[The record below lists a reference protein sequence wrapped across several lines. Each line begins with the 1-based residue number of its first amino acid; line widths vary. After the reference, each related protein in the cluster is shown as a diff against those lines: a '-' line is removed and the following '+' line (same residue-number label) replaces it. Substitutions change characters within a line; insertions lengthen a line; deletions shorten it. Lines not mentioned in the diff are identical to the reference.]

1 MTYPP
6 LAALITAEHDR
17 MCQHLVTLTTQMV
30 GRIYVTMTTEQRNQ
44 LAERI
49 AENVIAHFAGTQ
61 PIEVFAQKMTRMRV
75 HNPDYSPES
84 IQQIIA
90 AIATALF
97 AVADSAYPSGH
108 PEREAARE
116 AIHDLILRDSTTCYI
131 TFAADR
137 QESLQSSMAEQS
149 HLLTVLRAVSTPI
162 IPVYD
167 GVLVVPLVGQMDEH
181 RAQSL
186 MEDLLTAIGQ
196 WQAEHVIIDITG
208 VPVVD
213 TAIANHLLQTTKAV
227 TLLGAQTI
235 LVGIGAE
242 VAQTLVSLGV
252 DLRHMTIQANLEAG
266 IQTALEVRGLGIR
279 PLTVRN

>member
-1 MTYPP
+1 MTYLP
-6 LAALITAEHDR
+6 LATLITTEQDRVCEHIA
-17 MCQHLVTLTTQMV
+17 TLTTQMT
-30 GRIYVTMTTEQRNQ
+30 GTIYAAMAPTQRDQ
-44 LAERI
+44 LAKRVV
-49 AENVIAHFAGTQ
+49 ENVIADFAGTQ

-75 HNPDYSPES
+75 HDPEYTPES
-84 IQQIIA
+84 IQYIVG

-97 AVADSAYPSGH
+97 AVVDAAYPPGH

-116 AIHDLILRDSTTCYI
+116 AVHDLILRDSTTCYI

-137 QESLQSSMAEQS
+137 EESLQSSMAEQS

-167 GVLVVPLVGQMDEH
+167 GVLVVPLVGQMDED

-235 LVGIGAE
+235 VVGIGAD
-242 VAQTLVSLGV
+242 VAQTLVSLGL

-266 IQTALEVRGLGIR
+266 IQTALAVRGLGIR
-279 PLTVRN
+279 PLAARS